1 MDLTTLQNGLANGTI
16 TLQSVDI
23 NDVNAIIQV
32 PATQATT
39 QTTPISL
46 TDIQNAITTAE
57 KNITSLQEN
66 LVITQAKITDTNNQ
80 ITAQQVIVDTNT
92 QLLALINSNLS

>member
-1 MDLTTLQNGLANGTI
+1 MDLDTLQNGLANGTI
-16 TLQSVDI
+16 TLQSIDA

-57 KNITSLQEN
+57 KNIASLQAN